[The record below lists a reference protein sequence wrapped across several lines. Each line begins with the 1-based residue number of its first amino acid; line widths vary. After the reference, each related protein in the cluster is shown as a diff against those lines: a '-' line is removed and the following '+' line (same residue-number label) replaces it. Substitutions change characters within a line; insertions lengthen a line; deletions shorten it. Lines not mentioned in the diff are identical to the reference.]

1 MKKRFTLIELLVV
14 IAIIAI
20 LAAMLLPALQ
30 QARERART
38 TDCQNKL
45 RNIAFG
51 ALQYAE
57 SNKGF
62 FSCSPTGRGVCNY
75 IFNRF
80 SDTKVEENEGGLANY
95 IGTDRS
101 HGMGQ
106 VNKNVAP
113 KQAICASGK
122 RKNTSSPGNDSSNPN
137 FSYGFSTWYVSSVD
151 TKTAGMR
158 LTSGSTTESASPFV
172 SNLKRCRKGSARMLC
187 GEIGWDGVYAQLPA
201 TVSSFSGADAHY
213 RRDTFC
219 YRHDRKTNV
228 GFIDGHIKLL
238 SYGEVPLNANSG
250 TLYDP
255 DGFYREY

>member
-62 FSCSPTGRGVCNY
+62 FSTGTNVYNY
-75 IFNRF
+75 VFNYF
-80 SDTKVEENEGGLANY
+80 SDSNVKNTQGCLAGY
-95 IGTDRS
+95 LGVDRS
-101 HGMGQ
+101 YNFGQ
-106 VNKNVAP
+106 VNRNVAP
-113 KQAICASGK
+113 KEAICASGK
-122 RKNTSSPGNDSSNPN
+122 RKITSSRGDNSSNPN
-137 FSYGFSTWYVSSVD
+137 FSYGFSTWYVGVTATVGMQTSS
-151 TKTAGMR
+151 
-158 LTSGSTTESASPFV
+158 ESEKPSL
-172 SNLKRCRKGSARMLC
+172 SNLKRCRKPSARMLC
-187 GEIGWDGVYAQLPA
+187 GEIGWDGVYAPLPA
-201 TVSSFSGADAHY
+201 TASSFSGANAHY
-213 RRDTFC
+213 SRSTFC
-219 YRHDRKTNV
+219 YRHDKKTNI
-228 GFIDGHIKLL
+228 GFIDGHLKLF
-238 SYGEVPLNANSG
+238 SYREVPLRAAEG

-255 DGFYREY
+255 DEFYREY